1 LPKLEWQGEAIEPG
15 PVEVI
20 ARGLSQLQ
28 SYRWRIQCP
37 EFEMRLAIELPL
49 ANWQSPTPVAVG
61 WFDEPPLRWLDIDRR
76 KSGALAM
83 ACRRPAGGDHHYLLV
98 AAFNEAG
105 GVVPS
110 PAAPLDSWRSELVQ
124 VVDRSLLARV
134 VGWPAATCR
143 LRLEFASQR
152 ELTNDER
159 QRVLIEFQRYVT
171 WLQQTFPQQ
180 HGSE

>member
-1 LPKLEWQGEAIEPG
+1 
-15 PVEVI
+15 
-20 ARGLSQLQ
+20 
-28 SYRWRIQCP
+28 
-37 EFEMRLAIELPL
+37 M
-49 ANWQSPTPVAVG
+49 
-61 WFDEPPLRWLDIDRR
+61 
-76 KSGALAM
+76 
-83 ACRRPAGGDHHYLLV
+83 
-98 AAFNEAG
+98 
-105 GVVPS
+105 VPS